1 MRKIMIM
8 AMAAGAFALAGCKSE
23 PAEDAEQTAEA
34 GAEGE
39 LDDESADAPSDV
51 IETDDEAT
59 GEQAE

>member
-1 MRKIMIM
+1 MRKIMII

-34 GAEGE
+34 EGE
-39 LDDESADAPSDV
+39 LGDESADAPSGV
-51 IETDDEAT
+51 IETDEEAT